1 MQMVK
6 LTGSPNYKIAKI
18 NRLLTFVEEHLP
30 LGKNEW
36 EHVATD
42 YNLGRTRGWVE
53 RDLDSLR
60 RQFKALYSL
69 RKPTG
74 TAEMPPHVLKSKE
87 LKRSIDDKANVVEM
101 DDEADED
108 VPESDNELFV
118 EPDFRFDPNEG
129 LFDEQESGGD
139 CRAIP
144 QLGVSFGW
152 RNECSCKL

>member
-42 YNLGRTRGWVE
+42 YNLGCTRGWVK
-53 RDLDSLR
+53 RDLDSMR
-60 RQFKALYSL
+60 RKLKALYSL

-74 TAEMPPHVLKSKE
+74 TAEMPPHVLK
-87 LKRSIDDKANVVEM
+87 
-101 DDEADED
+101 
-108 VPESDNELFV
+108 
-118 EPDFRFDPNEG
+118 
-129 LFDEQESGGD
+129 
-139 CRAIP
+139 
-144 QLGVSFGW
+144 
-152 RNECSCKL
+152 